1 MGTINGGKLVAD
13 ALEREGTEYI
23 FSLSGGHINP
33 IYEACARAGIKV
45 IDTRHEQAA
54 AHMAE
59 AWGRLTLKPG
69 VCVVTAGPGFTD
81 SITGIANA
89 YMAASPMLVI
99 AGRSG
104 VAETETLGLQE
115 LEQIEIIRPLVKWAR
130 VVYETR
136 RIDEFV
142 AMAFRHAMTGRPG
155 PVFLEIPVDVI
166 NRRIDENEVV
176 RPEGYRPQFK
186 PGGSLEGL
194 QQAVEMLSAAKKPA
208 VFAGSGVYYADAGV
222 ELKEFAEM
230 TGIPV
235 FTNNMGRGLLADD
248 DPCCMGNVMG
258 GLATL
263 GSSDLIVVLGA
274 RLSFLLLQGKPPL
287 IPAEAKVI
295 QVDIEGS
302 EIGRNRAVDLGLVG
316 DAGEVLKGLI
326 RLAREKTWSFAEWR
340 ETLARGVR
348 ETEKAMSDGMTRN
361 KDLIHPLDLMLEIDG
376 FLDRDAIV
384 VGDGGDTQVWT
395 MMARKVYQ
403 PGHFLGSGMFGC
415 LGIGIPFGLAAKLKY
430 PDKQVLVTMGDG
442 SAGLNLMEFNTA
454 VRFNIPIVMVVCND
468 CSWGMIRHGQRMTFK
483 DGQVVGCEL
492 GQVAYEKVIES
503 LEGYGETVTRQEDIR
518 PALQRAFDSKR
529 PACINVYVDPE
540 PVSLGSLMLAG
551 VGKE

>member
-1 MGTINGGKLVAD
+1 MSKTNGGKLVVD
-13 ALEREGTEYI
+13 ALKREGVEYI

-33 IYEACARAGIKV
+33 IYEACALEGIKV

-81 SITGIANA
+81 AITGIANA
-89 YMAASPMLVI
+89 YMAGAPMLI
-99 AGRSG
+99 ISGRSG
-104 VAETETLGLQE
+104 VSETETLALQE
-115 LEQIEIIRPLVKWAR
+115 LEQIEIIRPLVKWAQ

-166 NRRIDENEVV
+166 NRQIDESEVV
-176 RPEGYRPQFK
+176 RPKGYRPEFK
-186 PGGSLEGL
+186 PGGSQEGL
-194 QQAVEMLSAAKKPA
+194 QKAIAMLLGAKHPA
-208 VFAGSGVYYADAGV
+208 IFAGSGVYYSGAGA
-222 ELKEFAEM
+222 ELKEFADL
-230 TGIPV
+230 TGVPV
-235 FTNNMGRGLLADD
+235 FTNNMARGLLPDD
-248 DPCCMGNVMG
+248 DPCCMGNVLG

-263 GSSDLIVVLGA
+263 GSSDLVMVLGA
-274 RLSFLLLQGKPPL
+274 RFSFMLLQGRPPL

-302 EIGRNRAVDLGLVG
+302 EIGRNRAIDLGLVG
-316 DAGEVLKGLI
+316 DAKEILKGLI
-326 RLAREKTWSFAEWR
+326 PLAREQTWSFTEWR
-340 ETLARGVR
+340 ETLRKSVNDTR
-348 ETEKAMSDGMTRN
+348 KAMIASMTRN
-361 KDLIHPLDLMLEIDG
+361 KDLIHPLDLMLEIND
-376 FLDRDAIV
+376 FLDREAIV
-384 VGDGGDTQVWT
+384 VADGGDTQVWT
-395 MMARKVYQ
+395 MMGREVYQ

-430 PDKQVLVTMGDG
+430 PEKQVLVTMGDG

-483 DGQVVGCEL
+483 DGQLVGCEL
-492 GQVAYEKVIES
+492 GQVAYDKVIES
-503 LEGYGETVTRQEDIR
+503 LEGYGEAVTRKEDIK
-518 PALQRAFDSKR
+518 PALKRAFDSKQ

-540 PVSLGSLMLAG
+540 PVSMGSLMLAS
-551 VGKE
+551 VGQE

>member
-1 MGTINGGKLVAD
+1 MSQVNGGKLVVD
-13 ALEREGTEYI
+13 ALKREGVEYI

-33 IYEACARAGIKV
+33 IYEACAVEGIKV

-81 SITGIANA
+81 AITGVANA
-89 YMAASPMLVI
+89 HMAASPMLI
-99 AGRSG
+99 ISGRSG
-104 VAETETLGLQE
+104 VSETETLALQE
-115 LEQIEIIRPLVKWAR
+115 LEQIEIIRPLVKWAQ
-130 VVYETR
+130 VVYETK

-166 NRRIDENEVV
+166 NKQVDESEVV
-176 RPEGYRPQFK
+176 RPRGYRPEFK
-186 PGGSLEGL
+186 PGGSIEGL
-194 QQAVEMLSAAKKPA
+194 QKAIDMLSEAKSPA
-208 VFAGSGVYYADAGV
+208 IFAGSGVYYAQGGT
-222 ELKEFAEM
+222 ELKEFADL

-235 FTNNMGRGLLADD
+235 FTNNMGRGILADD
-248 DPCCMGNVMG
+248 DPCCMGSALG

-263 GSSDLIVVLGA
+263 GSTDLIMVLGA
-274 RLSFLLLQGKPPL
+274 RLSFMLLQGRPPL

-302 EIGRNRAVDLGLVG
+302 EIGRNRPIDLGLVG
-316 DAGEVLKGLI
+316 DAREILKELI
-326 RLAREKTWSFAEWR
+326 QLAKERTWSFTQWKDSLRKNVED
-340 ETLARGVR
+340 TS
-348 ETEKAMSDGMTRN
+348 KAMIDGMTRN
-361 KDLIHPLDLMLEIDG
+361 KDLIHPLDLMLEIND

-395 MMARKVYQ
+395 MMGRKVYE
-403 PGHFLGSGMFGC
+403 PGHYLGSGMFGC
-415 LGIGIPFGLAAKLKY
+415 LGIGIPFGLAAKLRY
-430 PDKQVLVTMGDG
+430 PEKQVLVTMGDG

-483 DGQVVGCEL
+483 NGQVVGCEL
-492 GQVAYEKVIES
+492 GQVAYDKVVES
-503 LEGYGETVTRQEDIR
+503 LEGYGETVSRKEDIK
-518 PALQRAFDSKR
+518 PALKRAFDSKQ

-540 PVSLGSLMLAG
+540 PVSMGSLMLAS
-551 VGKE
+551 VGTE